1 MSKKSRRRNKKILG
15 ALGALGLGLALANR
29 GKGTEMSNISV
40 DSGRGGDS
48 SSADA
53 RVKANTK
60 TPEKVYQDAIM
71 RGEKGTKFVKPD
83 LRFGQVIDK
92 EGEVKTIRPFENAG
106 LTLGISKRKKDMDTY
121 KGYATKKGNSRG
133 DFGLTGKPEKKDYFG
148 ATIFPKSQAA
158 DNYAADIREYM
169 STQGLK
175 KGGRVGCG
183 IAKKGFGRA
192 LKKVRNK
199 MGYMKDGGRAK

>member
-48 SSADA
+48 SSAEA
-53 RVKANTK
+53 RVKSNTK

-71 RGEKGTKFVKPD
+71 RGETGTKFVKPD
-83 LRFGQVIDK
+83 LRFGQVLDK
-92 EGEVKTIRPFENAG
+92 NKEVQTIKPFESAG
-106 LTLGISKRKKDMDTY
+106 LTLGVGKKPLKLKDNTIRAKNRKVDIF
-121 KGYATKKGNSRG
+121 GNKEPN
-133 DFGLTGKPEKKDYFG
+133 KPML
-148 ATIFPKSQAA
+148 ATIFPKSRAA
-158 DNYAADIREYM
+158 DNYAAEMRDFGRTMQY
-169 STQGLK
+169 K

-183 IAKKGFGRA
+183 IAKRGFGKA
-192 LKKVRNK
+192 MKKGK
-199 MGYMKDGGRAK
+199 K

>member
-1 MSKKSRRRNKKILG
+1 MSKKSRKRNKRILG

-48 SSADA
+48 SSAIA
-53 RVKANTK
+53 RKKAIEST
-60 TPEKVYQDAIM
+60 TPKVYQDDIM
-71 RGEKGTKFVKPD
+71 RGGKGTKFVQPD
-83 LRFGQVIDK
+83 LRFGQVINK
-92 EGEVKTIRPFENAG
+92 EGNVQTIRPFESAG

-175 KGGRVGCG
+175 KGGRVKKAKATG
-183 IAKKGFGRA
+183 IAKRGFGRA
-192 LKKVRNK
+192 LKKGK
-199 MGYMKDGGRAK
+199 K

>member
-92 EGEVKTIRPFENAG
+92 EGEVKTVRPFKFLDPSG
-106 LTLGISKRKKDMDTY
+106 GDKKLKLTDNSLRAKNRKVDIF
-121 KGYATKKGNSRG
+121 GNKEPN
-133 DFGLTGKPEKKDYFG
+133 KPML
-148 ATIFPKSQAA
+148 ATIFPKSQTA
-158 DNYAADIREYM
+158 DNYAADMRDFGRTMQY
-169 STQGLK
+169 K
-175 KGGRVGCG
+175 KGGRVKKAKATG
-183 IAKKGFGRA
+183 IAKRGFGRA
-192 LKKVRNK
+192 
-199 MGYMKDGGRAK
+199 MKRSK

>member
-48 SSADA
+48 SSAAA

-60 TPEKVYQDAIM
+60 TPEKVYQDDIM
-71 RGEKGTKFVKPD
+71 RGGKGTKFVKPD

-92 EGEVKTIRPFENAG
+92 EGEVKTIRPFRDSG
-106 LTLGISKRKKDMDTY
+106 LTLGGGDKKLKLTDNSLRAKNRKVDIF
-121 KGYATKKGNSRG
+121 GNKEPN
-133 DFGLTGKPEKKDYFG
+133 KPML
-148 ATIFPKSQAA
+148 ATIFPKSQTA
-158 DNYAADIREYM
+158 DNYAADMRDFGRTMQY
-169 STQGLK
+169 K

-183 IAKKGFGRA
+183 IAKKGFGKA
-192 LKKVRNK
+192 MKKGK
-199 MGYMKDGGRAK
+199 K